1 MARLLRIE
9 YEGAFYH
16 VTSRGNHQN
25 NIFDDDEDRECFLKI
40 FTDVVSR
47 QGWVCHGYCL
57 MSNHY
62 HLIIETPHANLSKGM
77 RQLNGVYT
85 QSYNRRHSKV
95 GHLFQGRYKSII
107 VDAQAYLLEL
117 SRYVVLNPVRAG
129 MVKDAS
135 EWPWSSYRAM
145 IGDAIRPDLL
155 RVDMILNQFSEQKD
169 KAECLYAGFVAEG
182 VGKESIWSNLRQQVF
197 LGHDDF
203 ISTAQAKAKG
213 SFDNNVPKVQQ
224 LAPAKPLHEIANAH
238 KSRNAAIVAAYQSGA
253 YSYSQ
258 IAGYF
263 NVHFTTVG
271 RIVRGNKRV
280 V

>member
-1 MARLLRIE
+1 MARSLRIE

-16 VTSRGNHQN
+16 VTSRGNHQSD
-25 NIFDDDEDRECFLKI
+25 IFDDDEDRQSFLKI

-47 QGWVCHGYCL
+47 VGWICHGYCL

-85 QSYNRRHSKV
+85 QSYNRKHGAV

-129 MVKDAS
+129 MVKNVS
-135 EWPWSSYRAM
+135 EWSWSSYRSM
-145 IGDAIRPDLL
+145 IGDDTPPDLL
-155 RVDMILNQFSEQKD
+155 SVEMILSQFSEQKD
-169 KAECLYAGFVAEG
+169 KAKHLYAGFVAEG
-182 VGKESIWSNLRQQVF
+182 IGKESIWSNLTRQVF

-203 ISTAQAKAKG
+203 VSTAQAKAKG
-213 SFDNNVPKVQQ
+213 RFDNNIPKVQQ
-224 LAPAKPLHEIANAH
+224 LAPAKPLHQIADAH
-238 KSRNAAIVAAYQSGA
+238 KSRNDAIVAAYQSGA

-258 IAGYF
+258 IADFF
-263 NVHFTTVG
+263 NIHFTTVG
-271 RIVRGNKRV
+271 RIVRGSK
-280 V
+280 